1 MYPSTTPAV
10 SCEQEPSEAVRDFAR
25 HLRIQADVVDAVR
38 ERLRVAESIGWE
50 SPAGRNF
57 RSYLIDRAAG
67 LGSTAAL
74 LREAAVSMEGYGVT
88 LQTSE
93 AMNGSRG

>member
-1 MYPSTTPAV
+1 MYRTTIPAL

-25 HLRIQADVVDAVR
+25 RLRLQADVVDAVR

-57 RSYLIDRAAG
+57 RTYLADRSAG
-67 LGSTAAL
+67 LATTAAL
-74 LREAAVSMEGYGVT
+74 LREAVLSMEGYGAA
-88 LQTSE
+88 LQTGE
-93 AMNGSRG
+93 AMNGFHG